1 MRKKVKVADHLKI
14 RMEDPEKQKKRV
26 ENALYRNRLRQA
38 EVANQYKMELQRI
51 DSALHKHPENHIRQ
65 AILMNRGVIKST
77 YDSLKIT

>member
-14 RMEDPEKQKKRV
+14 RMENPEKQKRRV

-51 DSALHKHPENHIRQ
+51 ESALYKHPENHIRQ
-65 AILMNRGVIKST
+65 AILMNRGVIKSK